1 MKFPLIGEIFNKK
14 RQGKV
19 ELDRIIVLLINNNVA
34 IRVDTLAS

>member
-14 RQGKV
+14 RQRKV